1 MTRTRILALSSLL
14 LSLLLSGCGLTSQQL
29 AQTQSFG
36 ASAEKVGQ
44 LGEKEFINIRKG
56 IIQMNQELVIL
67 DNTKHAKDLKF
78 DRPATAERTA
88 KRVAAA
94 KALKSYGT
102 LLVKLSRDDKK
113 PTIQQSVEHFLTNT
127 EAALQQPL
135 DTDKKTALAKLVA
148 GVGSVWVEQKKR
160 EALQEI
166 VPTFEQPVN
175 QLAAL
180 LAEDLSLDDG
190 SLGYLKAYEVT
201 AKRLKNAAI
210 GLVNA
215 GDQYSVLERARAVE
229 ALVFA
234 ETAMSRAHV
243 INRKAG
249 RALTRLKQANT
260 ELVKV
265 LAQSEYSVK
274 ELKGYGK
281 EIQELVNALEVI
293 AD

>member
-1 MTRTRILALSSLL
+1 MIRTRILALSSLL

-36 ASAEKVGQ
+36 ISAEKVGQ
-44 LGEKEFINIRKG
+44 LGEQEFINIRKD
-56 IIQMNQELVIL
+56 IIHMNQELVIL

-78 DRPATAERTA
+78 DRPATAKRTA

-94 KALKSYGT
+94 KALKAYGA
-102 LLVKLSRDDKK
+102 LLVKLSREDKELA
-113 PTIQQSVEHFLTNT
+113 IQQSVERFLTNT
-127 EAALQQPL
+127 EAALQRPL
-135 DTDKKTALAKLVA
+135 DVDKKSALAKLVA
-148 GVGSVWVEQKKR
+148 GVGSVWVEKKQR
-160 EALQEI
+160 QALQEI

-180 LAEDLSLDDG
+180 LAEDLSLDNG
-190 SLGYLKAYEVT
+190 ALGYLKAYEVT

-210 GLVNA
+210 GLVNT
-215 GDQYSVLERARAVE
+215 GDKYSVLERARAVE
-229 ALVFA
+229 AMVLAEKALV
-234 ETAMSRAHV
+234 RANV

-260 ELVKV
+260 ELVQV
-265 LAQSEYSVK
+265 LEHSEYSVK